1 MTIEAITKS
10 LSASRF
16 ATYQSP
22 ILGGTSSEQCLGI
35 YLWNKQLASVFLPA
49 LQVIEI
55 SLRNAIH
62 QSYIQYEEKRI
73 ENKFASHVWEEKKS
87 KIDRSWFVTT
97 FTQQNNPG
105 AYKGIQA
112 AVKQLDK
119 EKKPHTPENII
130 AKLTFGFWVSMVRN
144 EFDVQKNAY
153 LVLWPYLR
161 GLVFPNALN
170 TQTGRPLSIN
180 SIGNELKEINK
191 IRNRL
196 SHHEPLWRDQKAYQ
210 VEDIINKVIEHYER
224 CLKVIYW
231 INPSNLKLLD
241 IIENNQKMA
250 ELCSTHTLWKN
261 KQLPVG
267 IPSLPIN
274 KEWGKTALLDSSHIG
289 EIIHV
294 ADNHILIKSKKDRVI
309 FFGKKEELQSGIDTY
324 QQHDLVKYYPESST
338 ARYPNAKK
346 IIKV

>member
-1 MTIEAITKS
+1 MTIEAITQS

-49 LQVIEI
+49 LQVVEI
-55 SLRNAIH
+55 SLRNAIY
-62 QSYIQYEEKRI
+62 QSYIQYEEERI
-73 ENKFASHVWEEKKS
+73 ERKFASHAWKEKKS
-87 KIDRSWFVTT
+87 QIDRSWFVTA
-97 FTQQNNPG
+97 FTQRNNPG
-105 AYKGIQA
+105 AHKSIQTA
-112 AVKQLDK
+112 INQLDK

-144 EFDVQKNAY
+144 DFDIQKKSY
-153 LVLWPYLR
+153 LVLWPHLR

-196 SHHEPLWRDQKAYQ
+196 SHHEPLWRNQKAYQ

-250 ELCSTHTLWKN
+250 ELCSIHALWKN
-261 KQLPVG
+261 KQLPGG

-274 KEWGKTALLDSSHIG
+274 KEWGKSIILDTSHIG
-289 EIIHV
+289 EVIHIS
-294 ADNHILIKSKKDRVI
+294 DNHILIKSKKDKVI
-309 FFGKKEELQSGIDTY
+309 FFGKKEEIHDEIGEY
-324 QQHDLVKYYPESST
+324 REHDLVKYYPEPSIT
-338 ARYPNAKK
+338 RYPNAKK

>member
-73 ENKFASHVWEEKKS
+73 EHKFASHVWEEKKS
-87 KIDRSWFVTT
+87 NIDRSWFVTT

-119 EKKPHTPENII
+119 EKNHTHLKI
-130 AKLTFGFWVSMVRN
+130 LS
-144 EFDVQKNAY
+144 
-153 LVLWPYLR
+153 
-161 GLVFPNALN
+161 PN
-170 TQTGRPLSIN
+170 
-180 SIGNELKEINK
+180 
-191 IRNRL
+191 
-196 SHHEPLWRDQKAYQ
+196 
-210 VEDIINKVIEHYER
+210 
-224 CLKVIYW
+224 
-231 INPSNLKLLD
+231 
-241 IIENNQKMA
+241 
-250 ELCSTHTLWKN
+250 
-261 KQLPVG
+261 
-267 IPSLPIN
+267 
-274 KEWGKTALLDSSHIG
+274 
-289 EIIHV
+289 
-294 ADNHILIKSKKDRVI
+294 
-309 FFGKKEELQSGIDTY
+309 
-324 QQHDLVKYYPESST
+324 
-338 ARYPNAKK
+338 
-346 IIKV
+346 

>member
-16 ATYQSP
+16 ATYQLP
-22 ILGGTSSEQCLGI
+22 ILGGTSPEQCLGL

-55 SLRNAIH
+55 SLRNAIY
-62 QSYIQYEEKRI
+62 QSYIQYEEERI
-73 ENKFASHVWEEKKS
+73 ERQFASHVWEEKKS
-87 KIDRSWFVTT
+87 QIDRRWFVTA
-97 FTQQNNPG
+97 FTQQNNPT
-105 AYKGIQA
+105 AYKGIQTA
-112 AVKQLDK
+112 INQLNK

-144 EFDVQKNAY
+144 DFDIQKNTY
-153 LVLWPYLR
+153 LVLWPRLR

-170 TQTGRPLSIN
+170 TQTERPLSIN

-210 VEDIINKVIEHYER
+210 IEDIINKVIEHYER

-241 IIENNQKMA
+241 IIENNQNMA
-250 ELCSTHTLWKN
+250 KLCNIHSLWKN
-261 KQLPVG
+261 KQLPLG

-274 KEWGKTALLDSSHIG
+274 KEWGKSIFLDTSHTG
-289 EIIHV
+289 EVIHISG
-294 ADNHILIKSKKDRVI
+294 NHLLIKSKKDKAI
-309 FFGKKEELQSGIDTY
+309 FFGKEEELHGGIEAY
-324 QQHDLVKYYPESST
+324 KKHDVVKYYPESST
-338 ARYPNAKK
+338 VRYPNAKR
-346 IIKV
+346 ITKV

>member
-1 MTIEAITKS
+1 MTIEAITQS

-22 ILGGTSSEQCLGI
+22 ILGGKSPEQCLGV

-49 LQVIEI
+49 LQVIEV
-55 SLRNAIH
+55 SLRNALY
-62 QSYIQYEEKRI
+62 QSYIQYEEERI
-73 ENKFASHVWEEKKS
+73 ERNFASHVWAEKKS
-87 KIDRSWFVTT
+87 QIDRHWFVNA
-97 FTQQNNPG
+97 FTQRNNPG

-112 AVKQLDK
+112 AINQLEK

-144 EFDVQKNAY
+144 DFDIQKKPY
-153 LVLWPYLR
+153 LVLWPHLR
-161 GLVFPNALN
+161 GSVFPNALN

-210 VEDIINKVIEHYER
+210 VEDIVNKVIEHYER

-241 IIENNQKMA
+241 IIENNQKMT
-250 ELCSTHTLWKN
+250 ELCSLHSLWKN
-261 KQLPVG
+261 KQLPEG
-267 IPSLPIN
+267 ISSLHIN
-274 KEWGKTALLDSSHIG
+274 TNWRKFVMLDSSHTG
-289 EIIHV
+289 EIIHIS
-294 ADNHILIKSKKDRVI
+294 DNHILIKSKKDKAI
-309 FFGKKEELQSGIDTY
+309 FFGKKEELDGDIEAYKKYDV
-324 QQHDLVKYYPESST
+324 VKYYPESST
-338 ARYPNAKK
+338 VRYPNAKR
-346 IIKV
+346 ITKV